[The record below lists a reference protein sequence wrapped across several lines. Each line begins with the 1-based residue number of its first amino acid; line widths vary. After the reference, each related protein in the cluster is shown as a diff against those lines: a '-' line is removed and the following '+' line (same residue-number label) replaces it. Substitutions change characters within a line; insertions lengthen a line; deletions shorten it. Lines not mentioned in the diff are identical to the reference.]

1 MAMWSDAVSPK
12 IKQMAQAM
20 VEGTEPTGEAQ
31 DLPDEVHIE
40 QMRQWGFT
48 VIPGVIPSDRLP
60 ACVCHLCLHCCV
72 FFLRTAYCAAARRVR
87 AEVEAFQAR
96 NSEYYETVTGMTKA
110 MREAMLARMAAMR
123 ERGPQERGADAERAR
138 TYRRGALERPPTAQ
152 AAAAPS
158 PSDVGAG
165 G

>member
-72 FFLRTAYCAAARRVR
+72 FSCALPTALPLAGCVRRWR
-87 AEVEAFQAR
+87 R
-96 NSEYYETVTGMTKA
+96 S
-110 MREAMLARMAAMR
+110 
-123 ERGPQERGADAERAR
+123 
-138 TYRRGALERPPTAQ
+138 RRGTASTTRP
-152 AAAAPS
+152 
-158 PSDVGAG
+158 
-165 G
+165 